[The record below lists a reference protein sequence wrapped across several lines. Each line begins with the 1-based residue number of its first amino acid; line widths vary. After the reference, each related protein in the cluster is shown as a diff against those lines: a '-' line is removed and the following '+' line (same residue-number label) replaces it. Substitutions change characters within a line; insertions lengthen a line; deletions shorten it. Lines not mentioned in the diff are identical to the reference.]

1 MPKFLDAWKEKA
13 EELEEA
19 TLVVYLAARHPR
31 TPWAARAVALLT
43 AAYAFSPIDLIP
55 DFIPILGYLDD
66 LVIVP
71 FGAWLAL
78 RMVPREVLD
87 ECRAQAAQLRGRDE
101 PVFRWMAL
109 VVIVIWSVVLLWLAQ
124 MLWKVFKPG

>member
-1 MPKFLDAWKEKA
+1 MPKFLDACKEKA

-19 TLVVYLAARHPR
+19 TLVVYLAARHLR

-124 MLWKVFKPG
+124 MLWKFFRPG